1 MSLSNAVESTSL
13 SNYLGEAAIT
23 MLFGMG
29 YYVVNKMSKSNEDK
43 KKSETKEETTEIL
56 STFHLKIKENT
67 SKSAF
72 ELLSSMNELKLL
84 PTIET
89 YNLLIFN
96 SYKNGFYSD
105 AKKLRDQIFD
115 NTFHLKPDCQT
126 FNLILK
132 GTHIELFSEF
142 LSKNKD
148 IKHYVDEETKEKLS
162 EISKK
167 FDLEYQKIKLDMKN
181 RGFEMQAETENIY
194 IDILVDQNRLEEALN
209 HFEKVHKNI
218 QFDLYTYTIC
228 LRIYKTLLNNYHYN
242 TKTTN
247 FSKNNSSK
255 NEIYEKY
262 NSKINY
268 IRNLVDEKMKEYL
281 SKHSLSHKEGISRSD
296 YETFIA
302 TLLDTFIALRDNEQ
316 AKNAFSEYKPKDEG
330 AYVSMIRIY
339 TLEKNLKKALDVFT
353 SLKNEKKLEGKT
365 ASISGYGAI
374 LNACAK
380 LGNMKLAELILS
392 EMFKNGIQP
401 NSYVYSTVI
410 NGYKLAQRLDLAIE
424 AYKLAEKDEENLS
437 IAVVNTIL
445 NSCADE
451 GKYDILNEIFDKS
464 ITDEKVIP
472 DKITFSI
479 MIKAYAKHRE
489 TLKLWDLYYY
499 LLKNKIYDEITFNSL
514 LDAFANQEHES
525 NLYEIYSEMKKNQIN
540 ISIVTYGVILKL
552 YVNQANRE
560 RCEEIYREII
570 LLKLMP
576 TMIIFQLMIKLYSYL
591 GFTEKVWEIYENMT
605 KIFNMTPD
613 AQLFESLIR
622 ICLKSNLVY
631 KVKDLLKHALNSKTH
646 VENYLYEAFLT
657 KISYSE
663 ISKEEKCNL
672 VNEVTLALSER
683 KISLDNRCYQIIEDI
698 SKGRTAKKNYQSN
711 NNQKYNN
718 YNNKYYKN
726 QNYYNKNSYGQNN
739 DYYYDNDQYYYNES
753 KKESTNKFDVKEN
766 NLEKKDKER
775 FKSLNDVFGKKPN
788 TEGKSIYN

>member
-1 MSLSNAVESTSL
+1 
-13 SNYLGEAAIT
+13 

-29 YYVVNKMSKSNEDK
+29 YYVVNKISKSSEDK
-43 KKSETKEETTEIL
+43 KKLESQTEQITESL
-56 STFHLKIKENT
+56 SSFHLKIKENT
-67 SKSAF
+67 TKSAF
-72 ELLSSMNELKLL
+72 ELLSNMNEAKLV
-84 PTIET
+84 PIIET

-105 AKKLRDQIFD
+105 AKKLSAQIFD

-132 GTHIELFSEF
+132 GTHIELFSDF
-142 LSKNKD
+142 LLKNKN
-148 IKHYVDEETKEKLS
+148 IKHFVDDETKESLDK
-162 EISKK
+162 ISKQ
-167 FDLEYQKIKLDMKN
+167 FDSEFLKIKQDMKN

-194 IDILVDQNRLEEALN
+194 IDILVDQNRLEEALD
-209 HFEKVHKNI
+209 HFDKVHKNI

-255 NEIYEKY
+255 NDIYEKY
-262 NSKINY
+262 NAKINY
-268 IRNLVDEKMKEYL
+268 IRNVVDEKMKEYL

-296 YETFIA
+296 YETYIA
-302 TLLDTFIALRDNEQ
+302 TLLDTYIALRDNEQ
-316 AKNAFSEYKPKDEG
+316 AKNAFNDYKPKDEG

-339 TLEKNLKKALDVFT
+339 TLEKNLKKALDIFT
-353 SLKNEKKLEGKT
+353 SLKNEKKLEDKT

-392 EMFKNGIQP
+392 EMFKNNIKP

-410 NGYKLAQRLDLAIE
+410 NGYKLANRLDLAIE

-464 ITDEKVIP
+464 ISDEKVIP

-479 MIKAYAKHRE
+479 MIKAYAKHKE

-540 ISIVTYGVILKL
+540 VSIVTYGVILKL

-570 LLKLMP
+570 SLKLMP

-591 GFTEKVWEIYENMT
+591 GFTDKVWEIYENMVN
-605 KIFNMTPD
+605 IFNMTPD
-613 AQLFESLIR
+613 AQLFESLVR
-622 ICLKSNLVY
+622 ICLKSNLVH
-631 KVKDLLKHALNSKTH
+631 KVKNLIKHALSTKTH
-646 VENYLYEAFLT
+646 LENYLYEAFLT
-657 KISYSE
+657 KISHSE
-663 ISKEEKCNL
+663 ISKEEKCKL
-672 VNEVTLALSER
+672 VNEVTLALSDR
-683 KISLDNRCYQIIEDI
+683 KINLDNRCYQIIEDI
-698 SKGRTAKKNYQSN
+698 SKGKVTKKNFYN
-711 NNQKYNN
+711 NNYNNQKYNN

-726 QNYYNKNSYGQNN
+726 KNYNYNKGGYGQNN
-739 DYYYDNDQYYYNES
+739 DYYDENDQYYYNES
-753 KKESTNKFDVKEN
+753 KKENTNKFDVKEN
-766 NLEKKDKER
+766 NLEKNDKER